1 MKLTTKQNNDLAVR
15 KGKDKDGQFVELWT
29 DDYKH
34 ILTTMEAE
42 QAPIEARAESEE
54 VAMSNATDM
63 HKHETRMMLANS
75 ITSVLVYR
83 FPWLRVNAT
92 ADNALRAYLVSK
104 HDSGLTIESAMGAML
119 DALQA
124 ENAEVKRQFVAYVNN
139 HGPCQVR

>member
-1 MKLTTKQNNDLAVR
+1 
-15 KGKDKDGQFVELWT
+15 
-29 DDYKH
+29 
-34 ILTTMEAE
+34 
-42 QAPIEARAESEE
+42 
-54 VAMSNATDM
+54 MSNATDM

-92 ADNALRAYLVSK
+92 ADNALRAYLVETIVSK

-139 HGPCQVR
+139 HGPCQGALLQGGDVCPE

>member
-1 MKLTTKQNNDLAVR
+1 
-15 KGKDKDGQFVELWT
+15 
-29 DDYKH
+29 
-34 ILTTMEAE
+34 
-42 QAPIEARAESEE
+42 
-54 VAMSNATDM
+54 MSNATDM
-63 HKHETRMMLANS
+63 HEHEKSNMLLANS

-92 ADNALRAYLVSK
+92 ADNALRSYFAETIANK
-104 HDSGLTIESAMGAML
+104 RDSGLTIEAAMGAML